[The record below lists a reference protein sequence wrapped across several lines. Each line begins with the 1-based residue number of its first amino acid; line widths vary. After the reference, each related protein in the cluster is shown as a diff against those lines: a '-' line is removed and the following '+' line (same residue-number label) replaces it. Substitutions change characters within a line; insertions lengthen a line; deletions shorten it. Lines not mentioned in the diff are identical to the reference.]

1 MITETVKLNYLRM
14 APRKVRSVADL
25 IRGLTVNEAEAQLLS
40 QRRRPSGAI
49 LKLLRSA
56 VANAKNNRKLNPDHL
71 FVTEIRVDQ
80 GPMLKRMLPRARG
93 SASPIQKKMSNV
105 TLVLGVNENQKASQ
119 FKIVVPKKAKLP
131 PGSDKKGKPTSSRR
145 RAPVKENEPEGEQKG
160 KPSKILS
167 GKIREGKPGFFK
179 KMFNRKSGMGN

>member
-1 MITETVKLNYLRM
+1 MTTETVKLNYLRM

-25 IRGLTVNEAEAQLLS
+25 IRGLSVNDAEAQLLA
-40 QRRRPSGAI
+40 QRRRPSGAL

-71 FVTEIRVDQ
+71 FVAEIRVDQ

-105 TLVLGVNENQKASQ
+105 ILVLGVNENQKASQ
-119 FKIVVPKKAKLP
+119 FKIVVPKKTKLP
-131 PGSDKKGKPTSSRR
+131 PGSDKKGKPTSKKR
-145 RAPVKENEPEGEQKG
+145 RAPTKETEPEGEQK
-160 KPSKILS
+160 
-167 GKIREGKPGFFK
+167 GKPGFFK